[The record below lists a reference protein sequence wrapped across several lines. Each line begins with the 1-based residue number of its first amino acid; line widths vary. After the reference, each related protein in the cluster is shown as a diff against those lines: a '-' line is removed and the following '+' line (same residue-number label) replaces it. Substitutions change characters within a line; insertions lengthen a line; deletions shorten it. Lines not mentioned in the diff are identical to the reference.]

1 MAKSKLTKNAIRFI
15 IQKREDWYVNYT
27 FDDIAKLLKREFD
40 ISVTE
45 QGVSKS
51 YRKHKD
57 DKYFQS
63 GQLVAHN
70 GDTEVVSK
78 KEKYECGVRSHRV
91 GNSVSKPYSNDS
103 DQRDFDENA
112 GKKYDMNEFFL
123 KQILL
128 NKKQKKVFNV
138 FKAFKSF

>member
-27 FDDIAKLLKREFD
+27 FDDIAKLLKQEFD
-40 ISVTE
+40 INITE

-63 GQLVAHN
+63 GQLVANN
-70 GDTEVVSK
+70 GDTEVMSK
-78 KEKYECGVRSHRV
+78 KEKYERRVRSRRTD
-91 GNSVSKPYSNDS
+91 NSCLLYTSPSPRDS
-103 DQRDFDENA
+103 
-112 GKKYDMNEFFL
+112 
-123 KQILL
+123 
-128 NKKQKKVFNV
+128 
-138 FKAFKSF
+138 

>member
-27 FDDIAKLLKREFD
+27 FDDIAKLLKQEFD
-40 ISVTE
+40 INITE

-63 GQLVAHN
+63 GQLVANN
-70 GDTEVVSK
+70 GDTEVMSK
-78 KEKYECGVRSHRV
+78 KEKYESRVRSRRTD
-91 GNSVSKPYSNDS
+91 NSVPEPYLDNN
-103 DQRDFDENA
+103 DQRDFDESA
-112 GKKYDMNEFFL
+112 GKNYDVNEFFL
-123 KQILL
+123 K
-128 NKKQKKVFNV
+128 
-138 FKAFKSF
+138 

>member
-27 FDDIAKLLKREFD
+27 FDDIAKLLKQEFD
-40 ISVTE
+40 ISITE

-63 GQLVAHN
+63 VQLIANN
-70 GDTEVVSK
+70 GNTDVVSK
-78 KEKYECGVRSHRV
+78 KEKYKRRIRSYSADD
-91 GNSVSKPYSNDS
+91 SVPEPYLDDS
-103 DQRDFDENA
+103 GQRDFDENA
-112 GKKYDMNEFFL
+112 GKNYDVNEFFL
-123 KQILL
+123 K
-128 NKKQKKVFNV
+128 
-138 FKAFKSF
+138 

>member
-27 FDDIAKLLKREFD
+27 FDDIAKLLKQEFD

-63 GQLVAHN
+63 GQLVAN
-70 GDTEVVSK
+70 NNDTEVMSK
-78 KEKYECGVRSHRV
+78 KEKYERRVRSLCAD
-91 GNSVSKPYSNDS
+91 NSVSEPYLDDS

-112 GKKYDMNEFFL
+112 GKNYNVNEFFL

-128 NKKQKKVFNV
+128 NKK
-138 FKAFKSF
+138 

>member
-15 IQKREDWYVNYT
+15 IQKREDWHVNYT
-27 FDDIAKLLKREFD
+27 FDDIAKLLKQEFD
-40 ISVTE
+40 ISITE

-63 GQLVAHN
+63 EQLVANN
-70 GDTEVVSK
+70 GDTEVMSK
-78 KEKYECGVRSHRV
+78 KEKYERRVRSRRAD
-91 GNSVSKPYSNDS
+91 NSVPESYLDDS
-103 DQRDFDENA
+103 DQPDFDENA

-123 KQILL
+123 K
-128 NKKQKKVFNV
+128 
-138 FKAFKSF
+138 

>member
-27 FDDIAKLLKREFD
+27 FDDIAKLLKQEFD
-40 ISVTE
+40 INITE

-63 GQLVAHN
+63 GQLVANN
-70 GDTEVVSK
+70 GDTEVMSK
-78 KEKYECGVRSHRV
+78 KEKYERRVRSRRTD
-91 GNSVSKPYSNDS
+91 NSVPEPYLDNN
-103 DQRDFDENA
+103 DQRDFDESA
-112 GKKYDMNEFFL
+112 GKNYDVNEFFL
-123 KQILL
+123 K
-128 NKKQKKVFNV
+128 
-138 FKAFKSF
+138 

>member
-15 IQKREDWYVNYT
+15 IQKREDWYV
-27 FDDIAKLLKREFD
+27 KFD

-63 GQLVAHN
+63 GQLVAYN

-78 KEKYECGVRSHRV
+78 KEKYERGVRSHRV
-91 GNSVSKPYSNDS
+91 GNSVPKPYSNDS

-123 KQILL
+123 K
-128 NKKQKKVFNV
+128 
-138 FKAFKSF
+138 

>member
-1 MAKSKLTKNAIRFI
+1 MIINHHAGNIMAKSKLTKNAIRFI

-27 FDDIAKLLKREFD
+27 FDDIAKLLKQEFD
-40 ISVTE
+40 ISITE

-63 GQLVAHN
+63 VQLVAN
-70 GDTEVVSK
+70 NDDTEVMSK
-78 KEKYECGVRSHRV
+78 KEKYERRVRSRCAD
-91 GNSVSKPYSNDS
+91 NSVPEPYLDDS

-112 GKKYDMNEFFL
+112 GKKYDMEEFFL
-123 KQILL
+123 K
-128 NKKQKKVFNV
+128 
-138 FKAFKSF
+138 

>member
-27 FDDIAKLLKREFD
+27 FDDIAKLLKQEFD

-57 DKYFQS
+57 DKYFHS

-78 KEKYECGVRSHRV
+78 KEKYECGVRSIGRSIRYPFEVPVATVFGVV
-91 GNSVSKPYSNDS
+91 GTVV
-103 DQRDFDENA
+103 
-112 GKKYDMNEFFL
+112 FL
-123 KQILL
+123 WLL
-128 NKKQKKVFNV
+128 LR
-138 FKAFKSF
+138 APSES